1 MKDLYKNALAQHMAS
16 CLSIMPSR
24 SAATIVL
31 RDLILPS
38 RIFSVAVEESETNM
52 HDVYTNS
59 FSISALYRIL
69 MSLTLVRPDS
79 GIVES
84 GDPEMLSRLLESE
97 LSVVMTPLEIV
108 QCKSFES
115 IAEVVH
121 NRLKLDF
128 EGNSIPDLFTKLE

>member
-1 MKDLYKNALAQHMAS
+1 
-16 CLSIMPSR
+16 MPSR

-52 HDVYTNS
+52 HDVYTNR